1 MTERTEQVLEFIR
14 ASMGA
19 NGFPPSVQEIADH
32 FGVAKSTAYYDLR
45 RLLADGAIT
54 TIPRTARSA
63 VPMKA
68 PEVTM

>member
-1 MTERTEQVLEFIR
+1 VTARTEKVLEFILR
-14 ASMGA
+14 YRQEH
-19 NGFPPSVQEIADH
+19 GFPPSTQEIADH